1 MGCIFIFIIATSYTY
16 YRTLCQEYSLKNR
29 GKLDDRNKIRR
40 RKERSIR
47 VSVYNFLHSSTKFRL
62 GGGGLVLEK
71 RDLKRESHATQHLY
85 TIIHSPLPTGYSL
98 DLDLRQSQSPIE
110 SRTHVLL

>member
-1 MGCIFIFIIATSYTY
+1 MGCIFIFIIAASYTY

-47 VSVYNFLHSSTKFRL
+47 VCITSYIHLLSFVGGR
-62 GGGGLVLEK
+62 GGGLVLEK

>member
-1 MGCIFIFIIATSYTY
+1 MLLYGMYLHLYYSCIIYVLPDTVTSYIHP
-16 YRTLCQEYSLKNR
+16 LSFV
-29 GKLDDRNKIRR
+29 G
-40 RKERSIR
+40 
-47 VSVYNFLHSSTKFRL
+47 